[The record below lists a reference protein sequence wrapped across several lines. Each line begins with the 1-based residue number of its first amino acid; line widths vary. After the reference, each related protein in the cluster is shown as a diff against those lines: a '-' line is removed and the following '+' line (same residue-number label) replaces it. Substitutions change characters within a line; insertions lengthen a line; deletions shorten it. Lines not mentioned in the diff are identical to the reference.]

1 MRRMIKAIIVS
12 WIFGVVCGVG
22 MVLVMQ
28 SKPSTTA
35 VSTASIQTA
44 PQASDAAHPS
54 PDQNDR

>member
-1 MRRMIKAIIVS
+1 
-12 WIFGVVCGVG
+12 